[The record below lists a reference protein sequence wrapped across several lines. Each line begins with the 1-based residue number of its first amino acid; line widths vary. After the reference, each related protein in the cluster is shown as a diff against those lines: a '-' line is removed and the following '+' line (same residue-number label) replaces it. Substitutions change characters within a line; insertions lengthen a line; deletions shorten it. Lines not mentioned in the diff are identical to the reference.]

1 MILGSTLK
9 KDLITHIYISLTQKR
24 ATFLESVMFRFLFL
38 LFILVPIVEIAL
50 LIQVSE
56 VIGGFATIA
65 LVIVTAIV
73 GAKLVKQQGIGAI
86 QNVQLQMAQ
95 GQMPAKELFTGLCV
109 IIAGV
114 LLMTPGIMTDVFG
127 FLLLTPVVRN
137 KLAAGLASQ
146 ATVRMSSQMNQDA
159 AHFQYHSKTSQHE
172 EPTHQP
178 TTIDGEFERK
188 D

>member
-1 MILGSTLK
+1 
-9 KDLITHIYISLTQKR
+9 
-24 ATFLESVMFRFLFL
+24 MFRFLFL

-73 GAKLVKQQGIGAI
+73 GAKLVKQQGMGAI

-95 GQMPAKELFTGLCV
+95 GQMPAQDLFSGLCV
-109 IIAGV
+109 VIAGV
-114 LLMTPGIMTDVFG
+114 LLVTPGIVTDIFG
-127 FLLLTPVVRN
+127 FLLLTPFIRN

-146 ATVRMSSQMNQDA
+146 ATVRMSSQANQGS
-159 AHFQYHSKTSQHE
+159 AHFQYQSKTTTHE
-172 EPTHQP
+172 EPNHQP

>member
-1 MILGSTLK
+1 
-9 KDLITHIYISLTQKR
+9 
-24 ATFLESVMFRFLFL
+24 MFRFLFL

-73 GAKLVKQQGIGAI
+73 GAKLVKQQGMGAI

-114 LLMTPGIMTDVFG
+114 LLMTPGIMTDF
-127 FLLLTPVVRN
+127 FWLFITYPSN
-137 KLAAGLASQ
+137 
-146 ATVRMSSQMNQDA
+146 T
-159 AHFQYHSKTSQHE
+159 
-172 EPTHQP
+172 
-178 TTIDGEFERK
+178 
-188 D
+188 

>member
-1 MILGSTLK
+1 
-9 KDLITHIYISLTQKR
+9 
-24 ATFLESVMFRFLFL
+24 MFRFLFL

-95 GQMPAKELFTGLCV
+95 GQMPAKELFIGLCV

-146 ATVRMSSQMNQDA
+146 ATVRMSSQMNQGA

>member
-1 MILGSTLK
+1 
-9 KDLITHIYISLTQKR
+9 
-24 ATFLESVMFRFLFL
+24 MFRFLFL

-56 VIGGFATIA
+56 VIGGLATII
-65 LVIVTAIV
+65 LVIVTAII
-73 GAKLVKQQGIGAI
+73 GAKLVRQQGMDAL
-86 QNVQLQMAQ
+86 QNVQKQMAQ

-114 LLMTPGIMTDVFG
+114 LLLTPGIMTDLFG
-127 FLLLTPVVRN
+127 FLLLTPAVRN

-146 ATVRMSSQMNQDA
+146 ATVRMSAQVQHGQS
-159 AHFQYHSKTSQHE
+159 HFQHHQTTDNTNDRAE
-172 EPTHQP
+172 QP
-178 TTIDGEFERK
+178 TTIDGEFKRK